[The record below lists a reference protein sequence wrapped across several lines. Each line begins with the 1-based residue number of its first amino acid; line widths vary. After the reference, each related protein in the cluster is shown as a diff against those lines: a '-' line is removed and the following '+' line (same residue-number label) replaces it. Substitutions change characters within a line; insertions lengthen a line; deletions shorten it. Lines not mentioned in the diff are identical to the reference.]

1 MRPRRRQSRGIPTIA
16 RVSPDVVIPTWRGR
30 DLLRRCLAAL
40 RADGSSKRV
49 IVVDN
54 ASEDGT
60 AALVRGEFPEVTL
73 IELADNVGFGR
84 AVNAGVRIGE
94 AEAIVLINNDVV
106 VEPGFVDAI
115 VAPLAAP
122 RVGMVAGLTTI
133 PDSDLV
139 DAFGI
144 ELDRALLSYNR
155 ARNAPVGTPAGRL
168 AMPSGGAA
176 AYRRVA
182 WEAAGGFDEAFF
194 AYGEDVDLGLRLRS
208 LGWEAAEAPAAR
220 GVHLGGATVGVD
232 SPLQRQLAGFAR
244 GFMLRRYGILRSLVA
259 PRSLL
264 LDALV
269 IGWGLVRHRT
279 LVPLRARVRGWRA
292 AAPGGRRALP
302 AAAID
307 PDLGVVESLRRL
319 RSAR

>member
-1 MRPRRRQSRGIPTIA
+1 
-16 RVSPDVVIPTWRGR
+16 VDVVIPTWRGR

-40 RADGSSKRV
+40 RADASPKRV

-54 ASEDGT
+54 ASADGT
-60 AALVRGEFPEVTL
+60 AALVGGEFPDVTL
-73 IELADNVGFGR
+73 VELADNVGFGR

-106 VEPGFVDAI
+106 VAPGFVDAI

-122 RVGMVAGLTTI
+122 HVGMVAGLTTI
-133 PDSDLV
+133 PDTDLV

-194 AYGEDVDLGLRLRS
+194 AYGEDVDLGLRLRA
-208 LGWEAAEAPAAR
+208 LGWEAAEAPDAR
-220 GVHLGGATVGVD
+220 GVHLGGTTVGVD
-232 SPLQRQLAGFAR
+232 SPFQRQLAGFAR
-244 GFMLRRYGILRSLVA
+244 GFMLRRYGILRSSAA

-279 LVPLRARVRGWRA
+279 LVPLRARVQGWHA
-292 AAPGGRRALP
+292 AARGGRRALP

-307 PDLGVVESLRRL
+307 PDVGLVESLRRL